1 MQTQTTEV
9 DRPTLT
15 VFLPRNHAADDEV
28 LSVIYEIDII
38 MGEKLDLQAGPNQT
52 AYILELQDTL
62 GSHHIKWLKAVGA
75 VYRYDVPAVEE
86 GDNYVFAG
94 IADGMAEYE
103 ALAPQNWAAA
113 VAIPCRN

>member
-15 VFLPRNHAADDEV
+15 VFVPLNHKTDDEPV
-28 LSVIYEIDII
+28 AVVYELDII
-38 MGEKLDLQAGPNQT
+38 MGERLDIQHGAHQT

-62 GSHHIKWLKAVGA
+62 GSHHIQWLEAVGA

-86 GDNYVFAG
+86 GDNYVFTG
-94 IADGMAEYE
+94 IAEGMAEYE